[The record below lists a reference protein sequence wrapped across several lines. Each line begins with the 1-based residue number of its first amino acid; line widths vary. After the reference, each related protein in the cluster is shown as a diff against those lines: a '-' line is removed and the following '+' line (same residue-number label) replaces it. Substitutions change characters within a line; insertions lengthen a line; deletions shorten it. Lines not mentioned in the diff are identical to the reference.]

1 MSRRHLKLSHKPK
14 YPVRPRVRPATEAG
28 LRRST
33 EAAKAYMRQ
42 LLGTL
47 EKLLQAGAGT
57 MDNARVEN
65 AETK

>member
-1 MSRRHLKLSHKPK
+1 
-14 YPVRPRVRPATEAG
+14 
-28 LRRST
+28 
-33 EAAKAYMRQ
+33 MRQ